1 LRRSGFLPYRG
12 AAALARG
19 IGRRFSVDD
28 SSYAPLVVT
37 HECTYGLCPLRQRKL
52 HRRNVRHRPVV

>member
-1 LRRSGFLPYRG
+1 
-12 AAALARG
+12 
-19 IGRRFSVDD
+19 VDD